1 MELRK
6 DRYTV
11 VTHEDDIEFN
21 APHHFEVHT
30 LLQDYSLLGN
40 PGDIDRR
47 VCQVNFQKGPIKE
60 AGINGVMNEDLLL
73 MVITR
78 LQHFQN
84 SQFACRENAIA
95 LTKLEEALMW
105 MNKRTEARNKRG
117 VEGTHKV

>member
-21 APHHFEVHT
+21 APHHFEVYT

-40 PGDIDRR
+40 PGDIDIRIGR
-47 VCQVNFQKGPIKE
+47 VNFQKGPIKE

-105 MNKRTEARNKRG
+105 MNKRTEARTKRG
-117 VEGTHKV
+117 VEGTHEV